1 MSLILLDTCA
11 VLWLGNGDN
20 ITPAARER
28 LNRSYAENT
37 PVYVSPFSAWEIGN
51 LVSLNRLRLSQPP
64 EKWFENFRRIGNVE
78 LAALTPDVLVASS
91 FLPEIQHK
99 DPADRILIATARA
112 LGLTIITRDQKILD
126 YAEQGHVNALR
137 C

>member
-1 MSLILLDTCA
+1 MSQLLLDTCA
-11 VLWLGNGDN
+11 VLWLGNGDK
-20 ITPAARER
+20 IADPAIET
-28 LNRSYAENT
+28 LNRCHAENT

-51 LVSLNRLRLSQPP
+51 LVSLSRLRLSQPP
-64 EKWFENFRRIGNVE
+64 EKWFENFRVNGNVE

-91 FLPEIQHK
+91 FLPDIQHK
-99 DPADRILIATARA
+99 DPADRIIIATARA
-112 LGLTIITRDQKILD
+112 HGLTVLTRDQKILD

>member
-1 MSLILLDTCA
+1 MSPLLLDTCA
-11 VLWLGNGDN
+11 VLWLGNGDK
-20 ITPAARER
+20 IAPAAMEKI
-28 LNRSYAENT
+28 NQSHVENT
-37 PVYVSPFSAWEIGN
+37 PVFVSPFSAWEIGN

-64 EKWFENFRRIGNVE
+64 DTWFENFRVNGKVD
-78 LAALTPDVLVASS
+78 LAALTPDMLVASS
-91 FLPEIQHK
+91 FLPDIQHK

-112 LGLTIITRDQKILD
+112 HGLTIITRDQKILD

>member
-1 MSLILLDTCA
+1 MSQLLLDTCA
-11 VLWLGNGDN
+11 VLWLGNGDK
-20 ITPAARER
+20 IASVAMEQ
-28 LNRSYAENT
+28 LNQNHADNT
-37 PVYVSPFSAWEIGN
+37 PVFVSAFSAWEIGN

-64 EKWFENFRRIGNVE
+64 EKWFDNFRQNGNVE
-78 LAALTPDVLVASS
+78 LAPLPPDVLVASS

-99 DPADRILIATARA
+99 DPADRIIIATARA
-112 LGLTIITRDQKILD
+112 QGLTILTRDQKILD

>member
-1 MSLILLDTCA
+1 MSPLLLDTCA

-20 ITPAARER
+20 IAPVAMEQ
-28 LNRSYAENT
+28 LNQNHAEHT
-37 PVYVSPFSAWEIGN
+37 PVFVSAFSAWEIGN

-64 EKWFENFRRIGNVE
+64 EKWFDNFRHKGNVE
-78 LAALTPDVLVASS
+78 LATLTPDMLVASS

-99 DPADRILIATARA
+99 DPADRIIIATARA
-112 LGLTIITRDQKILD
+112 QGLTILTRDQKILD

>member
-1 MSLILLDTCA
+1 MSQLLLDTCA
-11 VLWLGNGDN
+11 VLWLGNGDK
-20 ITPAARER
+20 IASAAMEQ
-28 LNRSYAENT
+28 LNRNHADNT
-37 PVYVSPFSAWEIGN
+37 PVFVSAMSAWEIGN

-64 EKWFENFRRIGNVE
+64 EKWFDTFRHIGKVE
-78 LAALTPDVLVASS
+78 LAALTADVLVASS

-99 DPADRILIATARA
+99 DPADRIIIATARA
-112 LGLTIITRDQKILD
+112 QGLTILTRDQKILD

>member
-1 MSLILLDTCA
+1 MSQLLLDTCA
-11 VLWLGNGDN
+11 VLWLGNGDK
-20 ITPAARER
+20 ITAAAMEQ
-28 LNRSYAENT
+28 LDSNHATNT

-51 LVSLNRLRLSQPP
+51 LVSLNRIRLSQPP
-64 EKWFENFRRIGNVE
+64 EKWFENFCHNGNLGLAE
-78 LAALTPDVLVASS
+78 LTSEVLIAAS

-99 DPADRILIATARA
+99 DPADRIIIATARA
-112 LGLTIITRDQKILD
+112 RGLTILTRDQKILD

>member
-1 MSLILLDTCA
+1 MSQLLLDTCA
-11 VLWLGNGDN
+11 VLWLGNGDK
-20 ITPAARER
+20 IAPEAMER
-28 LNRSYAENT
+28 LNRSHKDDA
-37 PVYVSPFSAWEIGN
+37 PVYVSSFSAWEIGN

-64 EKWFENFRRIGNVE
+64 EKWFENFRKSGNVD
-78 LAALTPDVLVASS
+78 LAALTPDVLVAAS

-99 DPADRILIATARA
+99 DPADRIIIATARA
-112 LGLTIITRDQKILD
+112 HGLTILTRDQKILD